1 MDTSRR
7 ILDEYYNEAN
17 LSYACPSWAPTV
29 GFIGIAS
36 AVVFASKLEI
46 DSFVV
51 EGDKEHWNIG
61 MATDA

>member
-7 ILDEYYNEAN
+7 ILEDYYNEAN

-46 DSFVV
+46 LIHSWLR
-51 EGDKEHWNIG
+51 EGKRALDYTNVYQ
-61 MATDA
+61 